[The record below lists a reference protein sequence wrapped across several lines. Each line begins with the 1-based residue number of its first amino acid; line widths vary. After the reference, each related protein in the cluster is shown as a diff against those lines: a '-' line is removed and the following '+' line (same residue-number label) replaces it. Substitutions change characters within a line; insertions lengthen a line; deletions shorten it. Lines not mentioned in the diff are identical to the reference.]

1 LIKGM
6 NNTNESSNPI
16 KSFIQTIADLDSE
29 VLFATK
35 AAPKN
40 DVEGL
45 FFNMLMCCADGSFM
59 DNVKELAGRMPKEHS
74 SIVTTIVSYLQRV
87 SKEEELN

>member
-1 LIKGM
+1 M
-6 NNTNESSNPI
+6 NSDPI
-16 KSFIQTIADLDSE
+16 KSFIQTITDLDSE

-45 FFNMLMCCADGSFM
+45 FFNMLMSLADVSFL
-59 DNVKELAGRMPKEHS
+59 DNVEELADRMPKEHS

>member
-1 LIKGM
+1 M
-6 NNTNESSNPI
+6 TNNPI
-16 KSFIQTIADLDSE
+16 HSFIKTIADIDSE
-29 VLFATK
+29 VVFATK

-45 FFNMLMCCADGSFM
+45 FFNMLMSCADGSFM

-87 SKEEELN
+87 SKQEELN

>member
-1 LIKGM
+1 M
-6 NNTNESSNPI
+6 DNQNNPI
-16 KSFIQTIADLDSE
+16 HSFIKTIADIESE
-29 VLFATK
+29 VVFATK

-45 FFNMLMCCADGSFM
+45 FFNMLMSRADESFM
-59 DNVKELAGRMPKEHS
+59 GNVKELAERMPEEHS

-87 SKEEELN
+87 SKEEEIN